1 MRLSHLPFD
10 LLASEGSDW
19 TTTSSGIEGA
29 APAGT
34 DLFVDPSGDSG
45 VAAETLLNAHTLL
58 GSPPEGDF
66 TFAAEVTPD
75 HRATFDAG
83 VLLAWVDDSNWAKL
97 CFERS
102 PAGEVMIVS
111 VVTKGTSDDANGFI
125 VNAPEARLRLAR
137 VGNVLAFHAHDATGW
152 RFVRA
157 FTLPGAATRLS
168 VGFEVQSPTGDGCR
182 VSFTDIAFER
192 RTVVDLRN
200 GD

>member
-1 MRLSHLPFD
+1 MRIPSLPFD
-10 LLASEGSDW
+10 LLASEGSVW
-19 TTTSSGIEGA
+19 TATSAGIEGA

-58 GSPPEGDF
+58 GTPPEGDF
-66 TFAAEVTPD
+66 TLAAEVTPD
-75 HRATFDAG
+75 FRATFDAG
-83 VLLAWVDDSNWAKL
+83 VLLAWVDDTNWAKL

-102 PAGEVMIVS
+102 PAGAVMIVS
-111 VVTKGTSDDANGFI
+111 VVTRGVSDDANGFI
-125 VNAPEARLRLAR
+125 VDAPEARLRLAR
-137 VGNVLAFHAHDATGW
+137 VGKVLAFHAHDGADW

-157 FTLPGAATRLS
+157 FTLPRVATELS

-182 VSFTDIAFER
+182 ASFANIAFER

>member
-1 MRLSHLPFD
+1 MRIPTLPFD
-10 LLASEGSDW
+10 LLASEGSVW
-19 TTTSSGIEGA
+19 TATSSGIEGA

-58 GSPPEGDF
+58 GTPPEGDF

-75 HRATFDAG
+75 LRATFDAG
-83 VLLAWVDDSNWAKL
+83 VLLAWVDEANWAKL

-125 VNAPEARLRLAR
+125 VNAPKARLRLAR
-137 VGNVLAFHAHDATGW
+137 VGNVLAFHAHDGNGW

-157 FTLPGAATRLS
+157 FTLPGAATEVS
-168 VGFEVQSPTGDGCR
+168 VGFEAQSPTGDGCR
-182 VSFTDIAFER
+182 VSYADIAFER
-192 RTVVDLRN
+192 RTVADLRN
-200 GD
+200 GE